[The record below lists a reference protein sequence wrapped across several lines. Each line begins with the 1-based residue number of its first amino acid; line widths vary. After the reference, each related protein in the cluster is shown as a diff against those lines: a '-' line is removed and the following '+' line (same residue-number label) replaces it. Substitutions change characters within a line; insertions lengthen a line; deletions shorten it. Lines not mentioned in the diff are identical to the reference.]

1 MFGVRPPGM
10 AGSKPSYR
18 SPPGKLAFFVNIYND
33 PFQWSFV
40 KSVLG
45 FAEALPANNVRK
57 ALTISICF
65 EVQTYDVDHP
75 EIGRRLSDESKKRS
89 DPNFLSFQRTY
100 LAVYCLAV
108 AGDWLQGP
116 HVYALY
122 ESYWM
127 TKHQIELLFIAGFG
141 SSLLFGTFIGSIA
154 DKFGRK
160 TNCLL
165 YAVLYGVSCVT
176 KHFADFNVLL
186 FGRLMGGIAT
196 SILFS
201 AFESWLVFEHRRRA
215 LSDQSLKQIFANAT
229 LANSLIAILAGIV
242 AQTAA
247 NAFGFVAPF
256 DCALVVLAL
265 MALTDVILFLGLV
278 QSLFEGSMY
287 VFVLEW
293 TPALSRASETG
304 TIPHGYIFASFM
316 ISVMMGSAIFNLLS
330 QYSRPESFMR
340 FVFFAAA
347 LLMGA
352 PVLFPSS
359 PAVIF
364 VAFALFEVCVGIFWP
379 AMGFLR
385 SQYIP
390 EKTRSTTMNF
400 FRVPLNLLVIVILW
414 NNFQLDTIFK
424 FCVSFLLLATLIQHS
439 IARLT
444 SSPADGSELPFDVLE
459 EMEKLCAERGEIGD
473 KTDAERVDSAEESAE
488 RRVG

>member
-1 MFGVRPPGM
+1 M
-10 AGSKPSYR
+10 
-18 SPPGKLAFFVNIYND
+18 FFVFALFALCVCCAIICAAVKRKVQHEHQND
-33 PFQWSFV
+33 
-40 KSVLG
+40 G
-45 FAEALPANNVRK
+45 
-57 ALTISICF
+57 
-65 EVQTYDVDHP
+65 H
-75 EIGRRLSDESKKRS
+75 
-89 DPNFLSFQRTY
+89 FLSFQRIY

-141 SSLLFGTFIGSIA
+141 SSLFFGTFIGSIA

-160 TNCLL
+160 ANCLL
-165 YAVLYGVSCVT
+165 YALLYGVSCVT
-176 KHFADFNVLL
+176 KHFADFNILL
-186 FGRLMGGIAT
+186 IGRLMGGIAT

-201 AFESWLVFEHRRRA
+201 AFESWLVFEHRKRGF
-215 LSDQSLKQIFANAT
+215 SDQSLKQIFANAT
-229 LANSLIAILAGIV
+229 LANSLIAILAGIT
-242 AQTAA
+242 AQAAA

-256 DCALVVLAL
+256 DCAFVVLIVMALL
-265 MALTDVILFLGLV
+265 MAFTWTENYGDERANLAQTFGEAFNTIRNDQRILCLGLA

-304 TIPHGYIFASFM
+304 TIPHGFIFASFM
-316 ISVMMGSAIFNLLS
+316 LSVMMGSAVFNLLS

-340 FVFFAAA
+340 FVFLVAS
-347 LLMGA
+347 LLMCA

-359 PAVIF
+359 STIIF
-364 VAFALFEVCVGIFWP
+364 VSFALFEVCVGIFWP

-400 FRVPLNLLVIVILW
+400 FRVPLNLLVIGILW
-414 NNFQLDTIFK
+414 NNFHLDTIFK
-424 FCVSFLLLATLIQHS
+424 FCFCFLLLAALIQHA
-439 IARLT
+439 IARMTCSQPLLT
-444 SSPADGSELPFDVLE
+444 EHPVDVLE
-459 EMEKLCAERGEIGD
+459 EMEKLCPEGGVRE
-473 KTDAERVDSAEESAE
+473 KTDKEQREDSTEETAE
-488 RRVG
+488 RREG

>member
-1 MFGVRPPGM
+1 MEKRG
-10 AGSKPSYR
+10 
-18 SPPGKLAFFVNIYND
+18 IT
-33 PFQWSFV
+33 
-40 KSVLG
+40 
-45 FAEALPANNVRK
+45 RK
-57 ALTISICF
+57 
-65 EVQTYDVDHP
+65 
-75 EIGRRLSDESKKRS
+75 IGRRLSDESKKRS
-89 DPNFLSFQRTY
+89 DPNFLSFQRVY
-100 LAVYCLAV
+100 LA
-108 AGDWLQGP
+108 GP

-165 YAVLYGVSCVT
+165 YALLYGVSCVT

-229 LANSLIAILAGIV
+229 FANSLIAILAGIV

-256 DCALVVLAL
+256 DCALVVLTL
-265 MALTDVILFLGLV
+265 MALVMTFTWCENYGDERAHLPQSFLDAVDTIRKDRRILFLGLV

-424 FCVSFLLLATLIQHS
+424 FCVSFLLLATLMQHS

-459 EMEKLCAERGEIGD
+459 EMEKLCAERGEVGE

>member
-1 MFGVRPPGM
+1 M
-10 AGSKPSYR
+10 
-18 SPPGKLAFFVNIYND
+18 FFVVALFSLGICCA
-33 PFQWSFV
+33 
-40 KSVLG
+40 VLC
-45 FAEALPANNVRK
+45 V
-57 ALTISICF
+57 
-65 EVQTYDVDHP
+65 VV
-75 EIGRRLSDESKKRS
+75 KRS
-89 DPNFLSFQRTY
+89 VQHEHSDDPNFLSFQRTY

-256 DCALVVLAL
+256 DCALVVLTL
-265 MALTDVILFLGLV
+265 MALVMAFTWCENYGDERAHLPQSFLDAVDTIRKDRRILFLGLV

-459 EMEKLCAERGEIGD
+459 EMEKLCAERGEVGE